1 MTILLYCLISLAAGF
16 ILGWIIFN
24 ERFKSLSAQLAS
36 KETETSLATKRSG
49 ELKTELDEERKKIVI
64 LSADFASLQSKHD
77 ALDEKLK
84 SQKEELAEM
93 QKQMKET
100 FENLATNILHNNS
113 VRIQQQHTDKLV
125 DILNPLKEKI
135 EKFESRVDSTH
146 KEALKDNASLK
157 EQVSGLQKLNQT
169 MMEEAK
175 NLTTALKGQT
185 KTQGNWGEMV
195 LETLLEKS
203 GLAKELHYRVQVSLQ
218 DGEGK
223 RLQPDVVINLPDQK
237 NLVIDAKVSLSAY
250 ERFVNSDDDAARS
263 AALTEH
269 IQSIRNHVKEL
280 SRKNYHSLYGINSL
294 DFVLMFVPVEAAFI
308 SAVQTDPDLYAD
320 AFENNIVIIT
330 NSTLLATLRTI
341 ANFWRIENQN
351 RNAQEIARQC
361 ADLYDKFVGFSH
373 DLITMGKKMIEAKS
387 LYDDAMNKL
396 SEGKGNLVGRVE
408 KIRKLGIAPSK
419 SIDSRLLERAGF
431 HEEE

>member
-1 MTILLYCLISLAAGF
+1 MTILLYCLISLASGF

-24 ERFKSLSAQLAS
+24 ARVKNLSTQLAS
-36 KETETSLATKRSG
+36 KETETSLAAKRSV
-49 ELKTELDEERKKIVI
+49 ELKTELDGERKKVVA
-64 LSADFASLQSKHD
+64 LSSDFASLKSKHD
-77 ALDEKLK
+77 ALEEKLK

-113 VRIQQQHTDKLV
+113 VRIQQQHTERLV

-135 EKFESRVDSTH
+135 EKFENKVDSTH
-146 KEALKDNASLK
+146 KEALKENASLK

-185 KTQGNWGEMV
+185 KTQGSWGEMV
-195 LETLLEKS
+195 LETILEKS
-203 GLAKELHYRVQVSLQ
+203 GLTKELHYRVQVSLESS
-218 DGEGK
+218 EGK

-237 NLVIDAKVSLSAY
+237 NLVIDSKVSLSAY
-250 ERFVNSDDDAARS
+250 ERFVNCDDDDKRS
-263 AALTEH
+263 IALSEH

-280 SRKNYHSLYGINSL
+280 SRKNYHSLYGINTL

-308 SAVQTDPDLYAD
+308 SAVQSDPDVYAD

-361 ADLYDKFVGFSH
+361 ADLYDKFVGFSN
-373 DLITMGKKMIEAKS
+373 DLITIGKKMVEAKS
-387 LYDDAMNKL
+387 SYDDAMSKL

-419 SIDSRLLERAGF
+419 SIESRLLERAEL